1 MSTVR
6 SAPGSSGQSAIG
18 AARVKV
24 IWRESVSSAAADR
37 VMSVDVFMTRFLRAE
52 LEAIKARRFQIAD
65 QKKPPGGGWFD
76 LRAEGIRKRQA

>member
-1 MSTVR
+1 
-6 SAPGSSGQSAIG
+6 
-18 AARVKV
+18 
-24 IWRESVSSAAADR
+24 
-37 VMSVDVFMTRFLRAE
+37 MSVDVFMTRFLRAE